1 MTSEVMAFGPDP
13 PLSFGMTDTEI
24 GALLRHWRTS
34 RRQSQLQLALEAEVS
49 SRHLSYVETGRSQPS
64 REMVLR
70 LAGALEIPLRERNA
84 LLVAAGYAPRYF
96 ETGLAAPEMAR
107 MRSAIDLILRHQE
120 PYPAF
125 LLDRHW
131 GIRQANQ
138 AATRCTRFLFGSEP
152 AESNI
157 LRLILHPDGLRPVML
172 NWEETA
178 GDLIRHLHNQI
189 AASPSDERA
198 KDLLAEV
205 LAYPGVPARWRT
217 REIGAPSTPLLT
229 TIFRK
234 GDVELRFFSTITT
247 FGTPHD
253 VTLEELRI
261 ESSFPAD
268 DATAVTCREL
278 FAS

>member
-1 MTSEVMAFGPDP
+1 MSLAQLRAPLPLPAPGAEVG
-13 PLSFGMTDTEI
+13 T
-24 GALLRHWRTS
+24 LLRHWRTV
-34 RRQSQLQLALEAEVS
+34 RRLSQLELALDAEVS
-49 SRHLSYVETGRSQPS
+49 SRHLSYVETGRSRPS

-70 LAGALEIPLRERNA
+70 LAEALEIPLRERNA

-96 ETGLAAPEMAR
+96 ETGLAEPEMAQIW
-107 MRSAIDLILRHQE
+107 SAIDLILRHQE

-125 LLDRHW
+125 VLNRHW
-131 GIRQANQ
+131 DIRLANQ
-138 AATRCTRFLFGSEP
+138 AAARCTRFLLGADT
-152 AESNI
+152 AESNMI
-157 LRLILHPDGLRPVML
+157 RLVLQPDGVRPMMV

-198 KDLLAEV
+198 KRLLAEV
-205 LAYPGVPARWRT
+205 LVYPGVPARWRT
-217 REIGAPSTPLLT
+217 REIGAPTTPLLT

-234 GDVELRFFSTITT
+234 AGIELRFFSTITT
-247 FGTPHD
+247 FGAPHD

-268 DATAVTCREL
+268 DATAATCRKL
-278 FAS
+278 FGS